1 MQWGEDMMN
10 EGYASGYEDGLNV
23 HCNLES
29 IGYVIPAGSE
39 GVIGLVRPSDVGS
52 SAAGFSWFSIDATA
66 YGAHQYQNG
75 YDSGITQ
82 ASETAYNSGYTNGFA
97 DGYLSG
103 ASTTD
108 CSSAITES
116 YNLGYSSG
124 YTDGHES
131 GYTEGFGD
139 GHSSGYTD
147 GFNSGYTSGYTKGYA
162 NGKTNAYK
170 EGEQS
175 VIKSFLAG
183 NDIGINIG
191 GAWGYDDYG
200 YVVAYY
206 YTSAAQECVITG
218 YDRRCDERWDDAFSS
233 MSVDGGPWVAPQLYY
248 YLTEGWHQIRFN
260 VKDKYVHYAF
270 NHNFSPSGVCYMD
283 ALKAVSIPEAS
294 ENQSG
299 VTALNGTFCMN
310 SGIRI
315 LSTSLKTYGGVGNGN
330 ALRGA
335 TNLNVIFSHYKGN
348 ENVVINSDVQSG
360 VLFYPEGKSSTHSST
375 LSGWTKMELF

>member
-1 MQWGEDMMN
+1 M
-10 EGYASGYEDGLNV
+10 
-23 HCNLES
+23 
-29 IGYVIPAGSE
+29 
-39 GVIGLVRPSDVGS
+39 GS

-66 YGAHQYQNG
+66 YGAHEYQNG
-75 YDSGITQ
+75 YDSGRT
-82 ASETAYNSGYTNGFA
+82 EGFENAYNSGYTNGYA
-97 DGYLSG
+97 DGFLSG

-108 CSSAITES
+108 CSSAVTES
-116 YNLGYSSG
+116 YNLGYTSG

-131 GYTEGFGD
+131 GYTEGFED
-139 GHSSGYTD
+139 GYSSGQTNAWNSGYASGYTD
-147 GFNSGYTSGYTKGYA
+147 GNSA
-162 NGKTNAYK
+162 GKTTGYK

-183 NDIGINIG
+183 NDIGNYS
-191 GAWGYDDYG
+191 AYDDYG

-218 YDRRCDERWDDAFSS
+218 YDRDCDERWGDAFSS

-270 NHNFSPSGVCYMD
+270 NHNFSPSGTCYMD

-299 VTALNGTFCMN
+299 VTALIGTFCMN
-310 SGIRI
+310 TGIKI
-315 LSTSLKTYGGVGNGN
+315 LSTSLKTYGGVNNGN
-330 ALRGA
+330 ALSGA
-335 TNLNVIFSHYKGN
+335 TNLNVIFSHYQGN

-360 VLFYPEGKSSTHSST
+360 VLFYPEGKASTHAST
-375 LSGWTKMELF
+375 LSGWTKVELF